1 MGAPVLWK
9 PRPVFT
15 YVGIGSTSD
24 RTTHPTIQQITRRP
38 ASHKEVRLHSE
49 YQCLQALTHE
59 LPLRQKPRR
68 GQRNLARVAK
78 SEHRKDLIFDC
89 YFFWQQSPFLV
100 TLLVSFAYRSWI
112 LLWKRLY
119 FSKVW
124 RTCLSVF
131 KSILHKP
138 VQYCATLHFF
148 LLNLISMYYIVALF
162 VCPWAKCLL
171 AYTLDTYSSRTKCV
185 FIRSVHFKYTS
196 RIENS
201 PLTAWKHYTVHLNIL
216 VRS

>member
-1 MGAPVLWK
+1 MVAIRLTSVRRPKIRLHCRLWK
-9 PRPVFT
+9 PGPVFT

-24 RTTHPTIQQITRRP
+24 RTTHPTIQQITRPP

-59 LPLRQKPRR
+59 LPLQQKPRR
-68 GQRNLARVAK
+68 GQPNLARVAK

-89 YFFWQQSPFLV
+89 YFFWQQSPYLV

-112 LLWKRLY
+112 LLSKRPY

-124 RTCLSVF
+124 RTDVFLYKACLSSVF

-138 VQYCATLHFF
+138 MQYCAALHFF
-148 LLNLISMYYIVALF
+148 F
-162 VCPWAKCLL
+162 
-171 AYTLDTYSSRTKCV
+171 
-185 FIRSVHFKYTS
+185 
-196 RIENS
+196 
-201 PLTAWKHYTVHLNIL
+201 
-216 VRS
+216 

>member
-1 MGAPVLWK
+1 MVAIRWTSFPPPKIGLHCRLWK
-9 PRPVFT
+9 PGPVFT

-49 YQCLQALTHE
+49 CLQALANQ

-89 YFFWQQSPFLV
+89 YFFWQQSPISV

-124 RTCLSVF
+124 RTDFFFIRHVYQCLR
-131 KSILHKP
+131 
-138 VQYCATLHFF
+138 A
-148 LLNLISMYYIVALF
+148 YYISPCSIVQHCIF
-162 VCPWAKCLL
+162 
-171 AYTLDTYSSRTKCV
+171 SSKPNQHV
-185 FIRSVHFKYTS
+185 LY
-196 RIENS
+196 NS
-201 PLTAWKHYTVHLNIL
+201 IVSMPMG
-216 VRS
+216 

>member
-1 MGAPVLWK
+1 MVAIRLTNFRPPKIRLHCRIWK
-9 PRPVFT
+9 PGPLFT
-15 YVGIGSTSD
+15 YVGMGSTSD
-24 RTTHPTIQQITRRP
+24 RKTHPTIQQITRRP

-100 TLLVSFAYRSWI
+100 TLLVSFVYRSWI

-124 RTCLSVF
+124 RTDC
-131 KSILHKP
+131 
-138 VQYCATLHFF
+138 FF
-148 LLNLISMYYIVALF
+148 L
-162 VCPWAKCLL
+162 
-171 AYTLDTYSSRTKCV
+171 
-185 FIRSVHFKYTS
+185 
-196 RIENS
+196 
-201 PLTAWKHYTVHLNIL
+201 
-216 VRS
+216 